1 MSEINS
7 IYFANKEY
15 IISDFADIYLNRES
29 IAEKVD
35 TVVVT
40 NIGEGKYG
48 IDGYKNDKHV
58 KLLPDGVYA
67 QSVGYYYS
75 YFLPAQGGRIYE
87 IEY

>member
-1 MSEINS
+1 
-7 IYFANKEY
+7 
-15 IISDFADIYLNRES
+15 LNRES